1 MDYNSQTS
9 VGLGFVYSANQ
20 MTEDRYSN
28 MSDDEKREYIERN
41 RDRLSDKEI
50 EDLTASLGK
59 EEDEGKIS

>member
-9 VGLGFVYSANQ
+9 AGLGFVYSANQ
-20 MTEDRYSN
+20 MAEDRYSN

-50 EDLTASLGK
+50 EDLTASLGND
-59 EEDEGKIS
+59 EDEGQIT